1 MSKRNGD
8 KARFQREQKKK
19 MIRRKRTQEV
29 RKALANNT
37 AETTSPKPEGKFT
50 GLISGQTD

>member
-19 MIRRKRTQEV
+19 VVRRVRTQAL

-37 AETTSPKPEGKFT
+37 AETTSTKPEEK
-50 GLISGQTD
+50 